1 MLMGLHMCS
10 WTAGSVSGKWEAG
23 IWQSDAVKKKT
34 KTQAHIKLLN
44 GEETSVG
51 SLCLSASQKA
61 QDSAM
66 LKARSTRDRGFCH
79 TTGFRPEEFV
89 S

>member
-1 MLMGLHMCS
+1 MAMLMGLHMCS
-10 WTAGSVSGKWEAG
+10 WTAGTVRGKWEAG
-23 IWQSDAVKKKT
+23 IWQSDAVKK

-51 SLCLSASQKA
+51 SLCLRASQKA
-61 QDSAM
+61 QDSAV